1 MIMAL
6 EVDDEKGD
14 IVRDLLGSGTSVV
27 RARLHKSMLYREE
40 ACTDM
45 AAVRRLFRKATA
57 SGPRGSLLVGLRIVG
72 TARHPGGVLYLY
84 RRTNPESMELRSF
97 VSEHKLDVVIGDRVS
112 QIIRWGHDIASMHKS
127 NESEVDKSALVA
139 IAELSTRLSKLGRE
153 KKIARKKAH
162 DSTQRALQS
171 ALLWKDRCERAED
184 M

>member
-1 MIMAL
+1 MITAL

-27 RARLHKSMLYREE
+27 RARLNHSMLAREE

-84 RRTNPESMELRSF
+84 RRTNQESIPFE
-97 VSEHKLDVVIGDRVS
+97 SEHKLDVVIGDRVS
-112 QIIRWGHDIASMHKS
+112 QIIRWGHDIASTHKS
-127 NESEVDKSALVA
+127 NEPEVDKSALVA

-162 DSTQRALQS
+162 ESTQRALQS